1 MPDSGVRYAVG
12 KISTRATTSVQ
23 TSSRSEVGARSYAL
37 PKSRESRTGTLGW
50 ISGLQLGSPG
60 NLCHLD
66 VGAAER
72 RRVYYRGVWWWHTPE
87 PGVWCVQ
94 VSPSARGLSLHQK
107 GLRMDFNQLVLVCD
121 AGSCNLKA

>member
-1 MPDSGVRYAVG
+1 MSDSGGRYAVG

-23 TSSRSEVGARSYAL
+23 TSSRSKVGARSYAL

-50 ISGLQLGSPG
+50 ISGLQLESPE

-72 RRVYYRGVWWWHTPE
+72 RRVYYREYGGGILPSPGCGV
-87 PGVWCVQ
+87 
-94 VSPSARGLSLHQK
+94 SK
-107 GLRMDFNQLVLVCD
+107 
-121 AGSCNLKA
+121 

>member
-1 MPDSGVRYAVG
+1 MRYGVE

-23 TSSRSEVGARSYAL
+23 TLSRSEVGARSYAL

-66 VGAAER
+66 VAPTER
-72 RRVYYRGVWWWHTPE
+72 RRVYYREYGGGILPSPGRGESSGSKCPWLVSTSKVVPE
-87 PGVWCVQ
+87 CELSTWGGLF
-94 VSPSARGLSLHQK
+94 SADSSLIE
-107 GLRMDFNQLVLVCD
+107 
-121 AGSCNLKA
+121 

>member
-1 MPDSGVRYAVG
+1 MSDSGVRYAVE

-37 PKSRESRTGTLGW
+37 PKSRESRTETLGW

-72 RRVYYRGVWWWHTPE
+72 RRVYYREYGGGILPSPGCGV
-87 PGVWCVQ
+87 
-94 VSPSARGLSLHQK
+94 SK
-107 GLRMDFNQLVLVCD
+107 
-121 AGSCNLKA
+121 